1 MIDPLHL
8 QALAAVH
15 RRGSFGGAA
24 AELHLTQSAVSQRIK
39 ALEDQIGSVLLVR
52 GTPCFATQAGQTI
65 IGHFDRLM
73 LMETAVRR
81 DLGQG
86 SQGPST
92 LRIAVNAD
100 SLATWFLPAL
110 QAVEGV
116 LFDIV
121 IDDEDVSQDWLKR
134 GEVAAVVTAHAKP
147 LQGCESVSLGHLR
160 YVATASPDYMRRW
173 MPDGLTAQALAE
185 APALMF
191 SDKDKLQEKWVA
203 QNFGNAVRPRGL
215 PCHRIG
221 SSQAFVEACILGL
234 GWALNPEYLVA
245 DHLTAGRLLHLYV
258 DAPHDAPL
266 FWQFNRLT
274 AEALAPMTAAVRAAA
289 AQVLLPPD

>member
-52 GTPCFATQAGQTI
+52 GTPCFATQAGQTL

-73 LMETAVRR
+73 LMESAVRR

-86 SQGPST
+86 AGGQST

-121 IDDEDVSQDWLKR
+121 IDDEDVSLDWLKR
-134 GEVAAVVTAHAKP
+134 GEVAAVVTAHARP
-147 LQGCESVSLGHLR
+147 LQGCESLPLGSLR
-160 YVATASPDYMRRW
+160 YLATASPEYMKRW
-173 MPDGLTAQALAE
+173 MPEGVTAQALAN

-191 SDKDKLQEKWVA
+191 SDKDKLQERWVA
-203 QNFGNAVRPRGL
+203 QNFGSAVRARSL
-215 PCHRIG
+215 PCHHIG
-221 SSQAFVEACILGL
+221 SSQGFVDACLLGL

-245 DHLTAGRLLHLYV
+245 DHLISGRLVTLNAE
-258 DAPHDAPL
+258 APHDAPL
-266 FWQFNRLT
+266 YWQFNRLT
-274 AEALAPMTAAVRAAA
+274 AEALGPMTAAVRTAA
-289 AQVLLPPD
+289 AQVLLPPE

>member
-52 GTPCFATQAGQTI
+52 GTPCVATQAGETL

-73 LMETAVRR
+73 LMESAVRR

-86 SQGPST
+86 AEGQST

-121 IDDEDVSQDWLKR
+121 IDDEDVSLDWLKR
-134 GEVAAVVTAHAKP
+134 GEVAAVVTAHARP
-147 LQGCESVSLGHLR
+147 LQGCESVPLGRLR
-160 YVATASPDYMRRW
+160 YLATASPDYMRRW
-173 MPDGLTAQALAE
+173 MPVGVTAQALTK
-185 APALMF
+185 APALRF
-191 SDKDKLQEKWVA
+191 SDKDKLQERWVA
-203 QNFGNAVRPRGL
+203 QNFDGAVRARSL

-221 SSQAFVEACILGL
+221 SSQGFVEACVLGL
-234 GWALNPEYLVA
+234 GWALNPAFLVA
-245 DHLTAGRLLHLYV
+245 EHLAEGRLVHL
-258 DAPHDAPL
+258 DAGAPHDAPL
-266 FWQFNRLT
+266 YWQFNRLT
-274 AEALAPMTAAVRAAA
+274 AEALAPMTAAVRKAA
-289 AQVLLPPD
+289 AQVLLPPE

>member
-52 GTPCFATQAGQTI
+52 GTPCVATQAGQTL

-73 LMETAVRR
+73 LMESAVRR

-86 SQGPST
+86 AGGQST

-121 IDDEDVSQDWLKR
+121 IDDEDVSLDWLKR
-134 GEVAAVVTAHAKP
+134 GEVAAVVTAHARP
-147 LQGCESVSLGHLR
+147 LQGCESVPLGSLR
-160 YVATASPDYMRRW
+160 YLATASPEYMKRW
-173 MPDGLTAQALAE
+173 MPEGVTAQALAK
-185 APALMF
+185 APALKF
-191 SDKDKLQEKWVA
+191 SDKDKLQERWVA
-203 QNFGNAVRPRGL
+203 QIFGSAVRARTL

-221 SSQAFVEACILGL
+221 SSQGFVEACVLGL

-245 DHLTAGRLLHLYV
+245 DHLVSGRLVTLNAE
-258 DAPHDAPL
+258 APHDAPL

-274 AEALAPMTAAVRAAA
+274 TDALGPMTAAVRKAA
-289 AQVLLPPD
+289 AQVLLPPE

>member
-52 GTPCFATQAGQTI
+52 GTPCVATQAGQTL

-73 LMETAVRR
+73 LMESAVRR

-86 SQGPST
+86 AGGQST

-110 QAVEGV
+110 QAIEGV

-121 IDDEDVSQDWLKR
+121 IDDEDVSLDWLKR
-134 GEVAAVVTAHAKP
+134 GEVAAVVTAHARP
-147 LQGCESVSLGHLR
+147 LQGCESVPLGSLR
-160 YVATASPDYMRRW
+160 YLATASPDYMKRW
-173 MPDGLTAQALAE
+173 MPEGVTAQALAS

-191 SDKDKLQEKWVA
+191 SDKDKLQERWVA
-203 QNFGNAVRPRGL
+203 QNFGSAVRARSL

-221 SSQAFVEACILGL
+221 SSQGFVEACVLGL

-245 DHLTAGRLLHLYV
+245 DHLAEGRLVTLNAE
-258 DAPHDAPL
+258 APHDAPL
-266 FWQFNRLT
+266 YWQFNRLT
-274 AEALAPMTAAVRAAA
+274 AEALGPMTAAVRKAA
-289 AQVLLPPD
+289 AQVLLPPE

>member
-52 GTPCFATQAGQTI
+52 GTPSVATQAGQTL

-73 LMETAVRR
+73 LMESAVRR

-86 SQGPST
+86 AGGQST

-121 IDDEDVSQDWLKR
+121 IDDEDVSLDWLKR
-134 GEVAAVVTAHAKP
+134 GEVAAVVTAHARP
-147 LQGCESVSLGHLR
+147 LQGCESVPLGSLR
-160 YVATASPDYMRRW
+160 YLATASPEYMRRW
-173 MPDGLTAQALAE
+173 MPEGVTAQALAN

-191 SDKDKLQEKWVA
+191 SDKDKLQERWVA
-203 QNFGNAVRPRGL
+203 QNFGSAVRSRSL

-221 SSQAFVEACILGL
+221 SSQGFVEACVLGL

-245 DHLTAGRLLHLYV
+245 DHLADGRLVALNTE
-258 DAPHDAPL
+258 APHDAPL
-266 FWQFNRLT
+266 YWQFNRLT
-274 AEALAPMTAAVRAAA
+274 AEALGPMTAAVRTAA
-289 AQVLLPPD
+289 AQVLLRPE

>member
-52 GTPCFATQAGQTI
+52 GTPCVATQAGQTL

-73 LMETAVRR
+73 LMESAVRR

-86 SQGPST
+86 AGGQST
-92 LRIAVNAD
+92 VRIAVNAD

-121 IDDEDVSQDWLKR
+121 IDDEDVSLDWLKR
-134 GEVAAVVTAHAKP
+134 GEVAAVVTAHARP
-147 LQGCESVSLGHLR
+147 LQGCESVPLGSLR
-160 YVATASPDYMRRW
+160 YLATASPEYMKRW
-173 MPDGLTAQALAE
+173 MPEGVTAQALAN
-185 APALMF
+185 APALKF
-191 SDKDKLQEKWVA
+191 SDKDKLQERWVA
-203 QNFGNAVRPRGL
+203 QNFGSAVRARSL

-221 SSQAFVEACILGL
+221 SSQGFVEACVLGL

-245 DHLTAGRLLHLYV
+245 DHLADGRLVALNTE
-258 DAPHDAPL
+258 APHDAPL
-266 FWQFNRLT
+266 YWQFNRLT
-274 AEALAPMTAAVRAAA
+274 AEALAPMTTAVRTAA
-289 AQVLLPPD
+289 AQVLLPPE